1 MIHKV
6 ARFLRTVMLPSNVH
20 PQGVLRRVGTET
32 LWTGIGNP
40 AAMVGL
46 DVGEEVRL
54 EGRSVLALHATPP

>member
-1 MIHKV
+1 
-6 ARFLRTVMLPSNVH
+6 MLPSNVH

-54 EGRSVLALHATPP
+54 EGRSVLALDASQP